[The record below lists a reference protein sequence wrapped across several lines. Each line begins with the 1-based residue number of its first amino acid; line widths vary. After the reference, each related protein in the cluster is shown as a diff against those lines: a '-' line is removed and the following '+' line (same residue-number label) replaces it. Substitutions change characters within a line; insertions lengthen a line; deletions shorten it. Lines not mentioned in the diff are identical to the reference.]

1 MASVCTRP
9 VLCRWTAA
17 GRSALGPLGRM
28 GLEQREGG
36 TEGGGVKVQRGPA
49 EGSLMSTCSLQG
61 PHYTDANGEAFRG

>member
-1 MASVCTRP
+1 
-9 VLCRWTAA
+9 
-17 GRSALGPLGRM
+17 M